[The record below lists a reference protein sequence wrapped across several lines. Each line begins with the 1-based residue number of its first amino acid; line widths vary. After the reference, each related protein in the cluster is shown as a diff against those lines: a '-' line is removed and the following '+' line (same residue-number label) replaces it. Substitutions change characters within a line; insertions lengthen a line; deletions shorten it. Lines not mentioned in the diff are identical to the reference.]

1 MKGIAAAVLIGS
13 LPLAAGAALEAE
25 VLGGVSQHTNGMAFY
40 GYLYVPTCEVS
51 TSRIEGGLLE
61 NGGGPLAGS
70 HTLRFTEMSG
80 GRWAS
85 KSPGEVLQ
93 DGLINVVLNNCT
105 LSQLRLQL
113 QAGETDSDPAP
124 GAETGVGGA
133 FIGAMTYQGIPSAQ
147 PEVDWGNDDP
157 RWGDERDVSSSRW
170 LYYTVGAGDAMVGGA
185 GAQRR
190 LRLKKESSAMQCTA
204 AEYCLLKLDNS
215 TYLFNNEWGQEKV
228 NGSGGEWEGAWSD
241 ATSLTNDIQNL
252 APAGQGYL
260 PSNLVNAT
268 SLTLPLHVR
277 LHHGSRAEAKTDV
290 PRGEYAAT
298 LTLTLSFD

>member
-1 MKGIAAAVLIGS
+1 
-13 LPLAAGAALEAE
+13 
-25 VLGGVSQHTNGMAFY
+25 MAFY
-40 GYLYVPTCEVS
+40 GHLYVPTCEVS

-80 GRWAS
+80 GRWAR

-157 RWGDERDVSSSRW
+157 RWGMSGTSAAAAGCITPWGPGMRW
-170 LYYTVGAGDAMVGGA
+170 WAVPARRGGC
-185 GAQRR
+185 G
-190 LRLKKESSAMQCTA
+190 
-204 AEYCLLKLDNS
+204 
-215 TYLFNNEWGQEKV
+215 
-228 NGSGGEWEGAWSD
+228 
-241 ATSLTNDIQNL
+241 
-252 APAGQGYL
+252 
-260 PSNLVNAT
+260 
-268 SLTLPLHVR
+268 
-277 LHHGSRAEAKTDV
+277 
-290 PRGEYAAT
+290 
-298 LTLTLSFD
+298 